1 MKTDK
6 IIFMKIIN
14 NIEMK
19 MKIIKIKY
27 YNKKIQIM
35 LLINI
40 LTQKNMSNMK
50 TQKFEV
56 TNIYNFINN
65 LKILFIL
72 NFTNFLI
79 K

>member
-1 MKTDK
+1 MIIYQIKRMIIIIEIFKIIIMKTDK

-50 TQKFEV
+50 T
-56 TNIYNFINN
+56 
-65 LKILFIL
+65 
-72 NFTNFLI
+72 
-79 K
+79 